1 MQRGR
6 FVSLR
11 RRRQIQQNYF
21 VGFRCCLCGRIF
33 CCLCARAYFDEIR
46 PVLTSVWSRY
56 EEALRPGLA
65 QEYLVLKVVIAL
77 LPVSLLFLYLPRHR
91 SIGLALGLPVRSK
104 ILASFARLDGS
115 ETVPTQT
122 FGQKLHYQPVWL
134 PISAV
139 FSVRMMASLV
149 RLGSRT
155 RRRDETA
162 ARR

>member
-77 LPVSLLFLYLPRHR
+77 LPVSLLFLYLPRHK

-139 FSVRMMASLV
+139 FSVKMMASLV
-149 RLGSRT
+149 RLRSR
-155 RRRDETA
+155 RRRDEIA

>member
-1 MQRGR
+1 MKKP
-6 FVSLR
+6 R
-11 RRRQIQQNYF
+11 RPR
-21 VGFRCCLCGRIF
+21 
-33 CCLCARAYFDEIR
+33 
-46 PVLTSVWSRY
+46 
-56 EEALRPGLA
+56 LA

-77 LPVSLLFLYLPRHR
+77 LPVNLLFLYLPRHR

-104 ILASFARLDGS
+104 TLASFARLDGS
-115 ETVPTQT
+115 ESVPTQT
-122 FGQKLHYQPVWL
+122 SGQKLHYQLVWL

-155 RRRDETA
+155 GRRDETA

>member
-115 ETVPTQT
+115 ENPSYTNFRAKTT
-122 FGQKLHYQPVWL
+122 L
-134 PISAV
+134 PACLAANKCSV
-139 FSVRMMASLV
+139 FSEND
-149 RLGSRT
+149 GISRAIAFSNK
-155 RRRDETA
+155 EKG
-162 ARR
+162 